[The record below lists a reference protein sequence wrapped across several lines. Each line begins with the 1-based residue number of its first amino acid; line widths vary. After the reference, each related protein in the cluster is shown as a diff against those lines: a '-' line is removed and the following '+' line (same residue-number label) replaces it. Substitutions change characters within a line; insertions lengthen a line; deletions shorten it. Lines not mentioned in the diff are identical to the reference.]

1 MVSASSEDVRC
12 MEGLVGPI
20 ASMIK
25 QKQKSHRKG
34 PSVDPLPGPN
44 NGQVEVLV
52 YEASDTPN
60 GVLIKWVVFDHV
72 LLREAVDDGGAPN
85 QLS

>member
-1 MVSASSEDVRC
+1 M
-12 MEGLVGPI
+12 
-20 ASMIK
+20 
-25 QKQKSHRKG
+25 
-34 PSVDPLPGPN
+34 
-44 NGQVEVLV
+44 